1 MPNAMHL
8 MPELQ
13 GEELFYIQRI
23 VDMLPD
29 DQAENF
35 IYIYRA
41 RRRNPQEIL
50 IFSLIGLLGIA
61 GIHRIMLN
69 QILMGV
75 LYFFTFGLC
84 YIGTI
89 VDVVNYKR
97 LTFEYN
103 KKVADEVV
111 LNMR

>member
-23 VDMLPD
+23 VDTLPD

-35 IYIYRA
+35 IYVYRA

-69 QILMGV
+69 QILMGI

-89 VDVVNYKR
+89 VDVVNYIR